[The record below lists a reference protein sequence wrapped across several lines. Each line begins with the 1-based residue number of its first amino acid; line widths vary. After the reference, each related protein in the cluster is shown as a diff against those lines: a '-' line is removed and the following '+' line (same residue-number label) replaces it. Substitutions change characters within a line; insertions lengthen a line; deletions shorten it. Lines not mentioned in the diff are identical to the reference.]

1 MLAIGILHQDLGPN
15 RELYGMLASQFN
27 LLGEGLGNFACP
39 VALKV
44 FMMYWFAG
52 LTLSAKHKGSISVK
66 R

>member
-1 MLAIGILHQDLGPN
+1 
-15 RELYGMLASQFN
+15 MLASQFN